1 MTSKAIASHH
11 IQSMDYSSSGKIT
24 KALDLNMATGIL
36 CRKIP
41 TSGTKNHRKA
51 DTAERCREVEDGKA
65 AVLDMIDAVG
75 TSDAGIYSLL
85 YRTRISVWSLFAD
98 VLEHRVEPVTDGARL
113 RSALSKRI
121 GRSCCSGNWIF
132 RFRSV

>member
-11 IQSMDYSSSGKIT
+11 IQSMDYSSSGKII
-24 KALDLNMATGIL
+24 KALDLDMSTGIL

-75 TSDAGIYSLL
+75 TSDAGIYSSP
-85 YRTRISVWSLFAD
+85 YRTRSSAWRLFAGF
-98 VLEHRVEPVTDGARL
+98 LQYM
-113 RSALSKRI
+113 LSL
-121 GRSCCSGNWIF
+121 
-132 RFRSV
+132 